1 MFTLKVMIM
10 IIIQVLAAIV
20 LLALIKYFAYRITMK
35 EYPVFLNYMPYSCE
49 KCLGFWTGLVA
60 FLTLGFQF
68 DWYIFMVSGIIL
80 DALDAYAKDKDEKE
94 QLKDD

>member
-35 EYPVFLNYMPYSCE
+35 EYPIWLEYQPYTCE
-49 KCLGFWTGLVA
+49 KCLAFWTALVA

-68 DWYIFMVSGIIL
+68 QAWVFMISGITL
-80 DALDAYAKDKDEKE
+80 AALDAYAKHKDEKE
-94 QLKDD
+94 QLEI